1 MLISLSWHNKVPYTG
16 WLLKSRN
23 FSLTVL
29 EVWSPRSGSQ
39 PGQILLRI
47 LFLGTDYWLLFVASH
62 ERAERGSNLIHDFYK
77 CTNPIHEG
85 SIFMILSSHD
95 HLPKATPNTN
105 TGMGRVSGFECWRDT
120 NFKRLYHFA
129 FPSVTDKS
137 ILQAVFISSPDRV
150 LLKGNMAS
158 GFFWFKL
165 CLTL

>member
-1 MLISLSWHNKVPYTG
+1 MEVQDQGASMVGFWWEPLQGCPLPTSHI
-16 WLLKSRN
+16 
-23 FSLTVL
+23 LT
-29 EVWSPRSGSQ
+29 WK
-39 PGQILLRI
+39 
-47 LFLGTDYWLLFVASH
+47 
-62 ERAERGSNLIHDFYK
+62 RAEMGSKLPHDFYK
-77 CTNPIHEG
+77 DTNPIHEG
-85 SIFMILSSHD
+85 SIFMISSSHD

-105 TGMGRVSGFECWRDT
+105 TGMGRVSGFKCWRDT
-120 NFKRLYHFA
+120 NFQSVTLPNSPKRLYHFA